1 MNQIDMTEY
10 KQALIAGIGI
20 AVRQAIDTPP
30 RYCTDIC
37 IPDNPTGRDCNAC
50 GRMAISREAREE
62 MANEIVSFFGRKGEG
77 VC

>member
-1 MNQIDMTEY
+1 MNHDLAEI
-10 KQALIAGIGI
+10 KQSLIIGIGI

-30 RYCTDIC
+30 LYCTEIC

-62 MANEIVSFFGRKGEG
+62 MANEIDKFFGRGERRKS
-77 VC
+77 

>member
-10 KQALIAGIGI
+10 KQALIIGIGI
-20 AVRQAIDTPP
+20 AIRQAIDTPP
-30 RYCTDIC
+30 LYCTDIC

-62 MANEIVSFFGRKGEG
+62 MANEIVLFFGSR
-77 VC
+77 V

>member
-20 AVRQAIDTPP
+20 AVRQAVDTPP
-30 RYCTDIC
+30 LYCTGIC
-37 IPDNPTGRDCNAC
+37 IPDNPTGRDCSAC

-62 MANEIVSFFGRKGEG
+62 MANEIDKFFGRGETG
-77 VC
+77 